1 MQETQKVFAY
11 ITQGDR
17 LLVFTHADFPEAG
30 IQVPAGTVEPGE
42 DPVEAVMREAYEETG
57 LDNLALDAF
66 LGDYRRDM
74 SDYGLNEIHH
84 RYYYH
89 LRCPDT
95 APAAW
100 SHWEMTPHGQVEAEP
115 IQFDFYWVRLPDE
128 VPDLMAGHGQMI
140 DRLLARLGIG
150 EHRQ

>member
-1 MQETQKVFAY
+1 MQEKQKVFAY
-11 ITQGDR
+11 ITQGDL

-42 DPVEAVMREAYEETG
+42 DPVDAVMREAYEETG

-66 LGDYRRDM
+66 LGDYCRDM
-74 SDYGLNEIHH
+74 SDYGLDEIHH

-89 LRCPDT
+89 LRCPDRT
-95 APAAW
+95 PATW
-100 SHWEMTPHGQVEAEP
+100 SHWERSPHGQTAAEP

-128 VPDLMAGHGQMI
+128 VPDLIAGHGQMI
-140 DRLLARLGIG
+140 DRLLAHLGMDD
-150 EHRQ
+150 HRR